1 MPLPE
6 QPSETTVVTVAV
18 DALGGDHAP
27 AAIVRGAVEFV
38 RATGPEEG
46 NVLLV
51 GDETRVRAE
60 LEAVSPDDVTMG
72 GRIAVHHASQVVE
85 MTDHP
90 MEAFKEKRDS
100 SLIVCNKLVKAGQA
114 HASFSAGHT
123 GAMMVAATLILERI
137 EGIQRPAIATFM
149 PTEVG
154 GIAVLLDA
162 GANVDCRPKHLEHF
176 ALLGVVYAEKALGFT
191 NPRVGILSNGE
202 EESKGNELTKE
213 AAALLVRHVPT
224 INYIGYVEGNDLFEG
239 TVDVAVCDGFE
250 GNLILKAVEGAGRL
264 ALRLL
269 AGVAKSATEPAAQA
283 ALNDALKQVRQRL
296 DYAEYGGAPL
306 LGVNGVA
313 FIAHGRSDA
322 RAIANGIRLA
332 AKAARSGYVEAV
344 KTALAAMPD

>member
-1 MPLPE
+1 LPE

-27 AAIVRGAVEFV
+27 AAIVQGAVDFV

-51 GDETRVRAE
+51 GDEARVRAA
-60 LEAVSPDDVTMG
+60 LEAVIPDDVTAG
-72 GRIAVHHASQVVE
+72 GRIAIHHASQVVE

-90 MEAFKEKRDS
+90 MEAFKEKRDA
-100 SLIVCNKLVKAGQA
+100 SLIVCNKLVKAGKA

-123 GAMMVAATLILERI
+123 GAMMVAATLILDRI

-149 PTEVG
+149 PNEAG

-162 GANVDCRPKHLEHF
+162 GANVDCRPKHLEQF
-176 ALLGVVYAEKALGFT
+176 ALLGAVYAEKALGCT

-213 AAALLVRHVPT
+213 AHTLLLRHVPT
-224 INYIGYVEGNDLFEG
+224 INYIGYVEGNHLFEG
-239 TVDVAVCDGFE
+239 AVDVAVCDGFE
-250 GNLILKAVEGAGRL
+250 GNILLKGAEGLGRL
-264 ALRLL
+264 AMRLL
-269 AGVAKSATEPAAQA
+269 GSIAKEAADPTERAVLESA
-283 ALNDALKQVRQRL
+283 LRQMRKRL
-296 DYAEYGGAPL
+296 DYAEHGGAPL

-322 RAIANGIRLA
+322 RAISTGIRLA
-332 AKAARSGYVEAV
+332 AQAAQSGYVEAV
-344 KTALAAMPD
+344 KIALAALPD